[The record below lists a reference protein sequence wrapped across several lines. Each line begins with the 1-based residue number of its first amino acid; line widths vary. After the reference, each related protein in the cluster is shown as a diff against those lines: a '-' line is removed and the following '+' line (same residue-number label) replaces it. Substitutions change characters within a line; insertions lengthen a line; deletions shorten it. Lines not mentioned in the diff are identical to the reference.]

1 MKIKSLLI
9 GMLASTAFVACTN
22 DESPVNNEQAVVGG
36 EKQYVAVNLVM
47 PSDATNRAVN
57 DNEFAKGSEDEN
69 TVSKAVFLFFNEKFE
84 GCAAPCVVENL
95 ELDDE
100 TKVAHQ
106 DKKAT
111 VLVIENG
118 DKQVPAYIAAVINP
132 TKNYTA
138 TTKLSDLQGE
148 QLAYASSDYTKK
160 GTFVMTNAVYKGE
173 QNLPVIATPITIDQ
187 VCSSQGDAEKKPVQI
202 QVERVVAR
210 VDVKN
215 LNTATWNH
223 GKDKNGNQI
232 TETYTDGSPLNLTLK
247 VNGWQVLQN
256 KKSNLIKNVDVTWT
270 HNWWNDL
277 ARQRSYW
284 AKDYATEGRQKF
296 TVAQMTMIESKY
308 VEETV
313 SQNPNTSEADNV
325 NPYLLVTGQFVKTVD
340 GEVVVDKDG
349 NPEPVQLVE
358 WRGEK
363 YTEEDYLK
371 FIATNPNVSKY
382 WYKDGE
388 TWKQFNT
395 GLLTMEATGAHDWEA
410 EAKLNNNEI
419 TFYTVTLKKNEAG
432 ENVVTGQTLAPEG
445 AVDNAI
451 AAFGKVQYW
460 KNGNTYYY
468 VPIEHQTV
476 GTGDNKEVYYGVVRN
491 HVYELT
497 INGITGFG
505 TAVANPEEAIDE
517 PEKPT
522 DDKSYLAADVV
533 VLKWRVVKQSV
544 TLGE

>member
-22 DESPVNNEQAVVGG
+22 EDDVINNEQAVVGG

-57 DNEFAKGSEDEN
+57 DDEFAKGSEDEN

-95 ELDDE
+95 ELDDA
-100 TKVAHQ
+100 TKAHQ

-132 TKNYTA
+132 TKDYTA

-148 QLAYASSDYTKK
+148 QLAYASSNYTKK

-173 QNLPVIATPITIDQ
+173 QNLPVIATPITIDHVKSNQ
-187 VCSSQGDAEKKPVQI
+187 TDAIGNPVQI

-215 LNTATWNH
+215 LATASWNH
-223 GKDKNGNQI
+223 GKDDNGNQI
-232 TETYTDGSPLNLTLK
+232 TETYTDGSALNLTLQ

-256 KKSNLIKNVDVTWT
+256 QKSNLIKNVDVTWT

-284 AKDYATEGRQKF
+284 ANDYATGGRQAF
-296 TVAQMTMIESKY
+296 TVAQMTMTDSKY

-313 SQNPNTSEADNV
+313 SQTPNTDEGNKV
-325 NPYLLVTGQFVKTVD
+325 NPYLLVTGQFVQTD
-340 GEVVVDKDG
+340 AEGEVVVDENG
-349 NPEPVQLVE
+349 HPVPVQLVE

-363 YTEEDYLK
+363 YTEESYLN
-371 FIATNPNVSKY
+371 FIATNPGLSKY

-388 TWKQFNT
+388 TWKQFNAD
-395 GLLTMEATGAHDWEA
+395 LLEMVATDEHDWEA
-410 EAKLNNNEI
+410 VAALEDES
-419 TFYTVTLKKNEAG
+419 TQFYTVTLKVENGKNI
-432 ENVVTGQTLAPEG
+432 VTGHK
-445 AVDNAI
+445 AVESVKTVTDEI
-451 AAFGKVQYW
+451 EKFGKVQYW
-460 KNGNTYYY
+460 KNGHTYYY
-468 VPIEHQTV
+468 VPIEHQKV
-476 GTGDNKEVYYGVVRN
+476 SNDIYYGVVRN

-505 TAVANPEEAIDE
+505 TAVANPEQAIDE

-522 DDKSYLAADVV
+522 DDASYLAADVV